1 MTCEKKCDKKY
12 NPKGLIKINPYV
24 ARELY
29 DCKASCNSPKKSNK
43 GNKGKQGKQG
53 KQGNKGNKGNKGKQG
68 KQGKQGNKGN
78 KGNKGK
84 KLSLSRNSLI
94 LTRAKFKKPTK
105 KQIKLRQRPNR
116 TRKKAPSKTS
126 L

>member
-29 DCKASCNSPKKSNK
+29 DCKASCNSPKKS
-43 GNKGKQGKQG
+43 
-53 KQGNKGNKGNKGKQG
+53 NKGNKGKQG

>member
-43 GNKGKQGKQG
+43 GNKG
-53 KQGNKGNKGNKGKQG
+53 NKGKQG
-68 KQGKQGNKGN
+68 KQV
-78 KGNKGK
+78 K